1 MQSDVL
7 PISCTTHAT
16 NQLYY
21 LYYQSA
27 VLVLPMSHTIHTTQ
41 LHAHTTNQHT
51 PCPTNQ
57 LCYLYYQSA
66 IQYYVQ
72 ICHLHQTPAV
82 LPITCYYQSSGWVY
96 LYLNQRWKEFVPER
110 GTARMEETWSV
121 RPSTGIAAE
130 CTGDCIHHR
139 HCARGKLEYRHKTQT
154 EGQQQNV
161 QVTAPT
167 PLCQRG
173 GCC

>member
-1 MQSDVL
+1 MQSNVL

-27 VLVLPMSHTIHTTQ
+27 VLALLMSHTIHTTQ
-41 LHAHTTNQHT
+41 LHAHTTSQHT

-57 LCYLYYQSA
+57 LCYLYYQSV
-66 IQYYVQ
+66 IHYVQ
-72 ICHLHQTPAV
+72 MCHLHQTPAG
-82 LPITCYYQSSGWVY
+82 LPITCYYWSSGWVY

-130 CTGDCIHHR
+130 CTGLTACTIATVPEENWSISTRPRGAAAECTGDCTNTTVPER
-139 HCARGKLEYRHKTQT
+139 GHC
-154 EGQQQNV
+154 
-161 QVTAPT
+161 
-167 PLCQRG
+167 
-173 GCC
+173 